1 VCSSDLKRAG
11 RREKERFLT
20 IPTRLAALVVAGGVL
35 VVAPVAAQAKTKE
48 VYMGV
53 PSKNQK
59 AFQKYGTDVNDFFL
73 HTVTVNVNDTV
84 SFEPSGFHTVDIP
97 PKGGKPLGL
106 FSPSGQKV
114 AGVADAAGA
123 PFWFN
128 GQDQISFTPALLKSA
143 FGKKL
148 TYTGKKRVESGAPLA
163 SKPKPVK
170 VKFSKTGTYKYYCDI
185 HAGMTGTV
193 KVLKKGA
200 AVPSSKADEKALK
213 KQLAVDMNR
222 AKSLSATKAPANTI
236 YAGASA
242 KGGVEFYGML
252 PQAIT
257 VPRGTTLRTQL
268 SPASYDDHTVTFGP
282 GDPEREPSS
291 YLGQI
296 AASFQGAAPDPRGVY
311 PSEPPGVA
319 GLLSPTLHG
328 NGFWNSGVMD
338 ASSKTPVPGS
348 NSVTFGAPGTYQY
361 YCMIHPFMHGTVIV
375 T

>member
-1 VCSSDLKRAG
+1 VRV
-11 RREKERFLT
+11 RIT
-20 IPTRLAALVVAGGVL
+20 LAALVVASGVL

-53 PSKNQK
+53 PPKNQK
-59 AFQKYGTDVNDFFL
+59 AFQKYGVEVNDFFG

-97 PKGGKPLGL
+97 PKGGKPLAL

-114 AGVADAAGA
+114 AGVVDAAGA

-128 GQDQISFTPALLKSA
+128 GQDQLAFTPELLKSA

-148 TYTGKKRVESGAPLA
+148 TYSGKKRVESGAPLA
-163 SKPKPVK
+163 AKPKPVK

-200 AVPSSKADEKALK
+200 KVPSSKDDDKALK
-213 KQLAVDMNR
+213 SQVALDVNR
-222 AKSLSATKAPANTI
+222 AKTLSNTKPPANTI
-236 YAGASA
+236 YAGGSA
-242 KGGVEFYGML
+242 KGGVEYYGML

-257 VPRGTTLRTQL
+257 VPTGTTLRTQM
-268 SPASYDDHTVTFGP
+268 SPSSYDVHTVTFGP
-282 GDPEREPSS
+282 GDPEREPNS

-296 AASFQGAAPDPRGVY
+296 AASFQGTAPDPRAAY
-311 PSEPPGVA
+311 RSEPGA
-319 GLLSPTLHG
+319 SSILTPTLHG

-348 NSVTFGAPGTYQY
+348 NSVTFTAPGNYQF
-361 YCMIHPFMHGTVIV
+361 YCLIHPFMHGTVIV